1 MWDSINYLS
10 TPADPLVQDS
20 LHYELFIC
28 HVEWILVCKFYWVR
42 FWNIKYVV
50 FVIMTY
56 VSVLFTR
63 LRLGT
68 HYNVVMLD
76 HTRLGSKVHN
86 SSITAELYRGI
97 RPSCWWPASGGCW
110 AGCST
115 CPGPGTGRCPRHPA
129 PTPTRPSPA
138 TTHCTIA
145 LELQT
150 IKLYNHGEGPYS
162 GLFLVESTY

>member
-20 LHYELFIC
+20 LHHELFIC

-50 FVIMTY
+50 FVIMTF

-68 HYNVVMLD
+68 HYNVVMLG
-76 HTRLGSKVHN
+76 TPGWVQRFIIVPSQLNCIV
-86 SSITAELYRGI
+86 AV
-97 RPSCWWPASGGCW
+97 RPSCWWPASGGCL

-129 PTPTRPSPA
+129 PAPTRPSPA
-138 TTHCTIA
+138 TTHYTRA
-145 LELQT
+145 A
-150 IKLYNHGEGPYS
+150 ND
-162 GLFLVESTY
+162 